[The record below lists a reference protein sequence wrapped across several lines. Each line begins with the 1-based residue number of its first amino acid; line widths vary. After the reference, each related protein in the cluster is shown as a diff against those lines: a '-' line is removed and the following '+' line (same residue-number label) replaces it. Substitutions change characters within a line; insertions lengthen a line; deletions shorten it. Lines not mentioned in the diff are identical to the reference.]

1 MGGVDGEAE
10 ERAVWTGSGRRER
23 GADGL
28 GAEAGSVDGER
39 WSGLHGPASSR
50 ARVVWTEEKV
60 AQTRGAAAA
69 AVDAAAG
76 LRIAWTRGSRS
87 GVDRTVAG
95 LGRRARGSGEAWTG
109 RAVSEWRGS
118 GSASRSGAGS
128 GCPLPET
135 GGSVVRPRAAPYPV
149 AQPGPATPGNF
160 ALAARAGPLPTPST
174 FLLMAPSSLNS
185 LEGAERVRCE
195 RGSNFSLKQF

>member
-1 MGGVDGEAE
+1 M
-10 ERAVWTGSGRRER
+10 
-23 GADGL
+23 
-28 GAEAGSVDGER
+28 DGER
-39 WSGLHGPASSR
+39 WSGWHGPASSR

-60 AQTRGAAAA
+60 AQTSGAAAA

-76 LRIAWTRGSRS
+76 LRTAWTRGSRS

-95 LGRRARGSGEAWTG
+95 LGRRAQGSGEAWTG

-135 GGSVVRPRAAPYPV
+135 GRSVVRPRAA
-149 AQPGPATPGNF
+149 T
-160 ALAARAGPLPTPST
+160 RGPLPGGAAGSRHPRQ
-174 FLLMAPSSLNS
+174 LCAGSSRRPPTHTQYLS
-185 LEGAERVRCE
+185 SDGSVEPEFPGGGWEG
-195 RGSNFSLKQF
+195 